1 MGTAAWTAAVTAA
14 VAAIPVV
21 VRVWAWQAVAWRRAR
36 EQARCDHLR
45 HLPPGSR
52 VVDLGRHG
60 MVIEV
65 GGRDDGPGR

>member
-1 MGTAAWTAAVTAA
+1 MDAAEWTASVTAA
-14 VAAIPVV
+14 VAAVPVV
-21 VRVWAWQAVAWRRAR
+21 VRAWSRQAAAQRRAR

-65 GGRDDGPGR
+65 GGRDDGAKR